1 MRSLACELP
10 HEASR
15 EFLINYFEEI
25 RLKYIELKN
34 ADKVGSKG
42 HRMNQD
48 KREDKHFYKF
58 ILNFFRIQGI
68 LYTKIGVDEL
78 DQLFENQSVLLRDY
92 LNTIEKETNKMGESM
107 KM

>member
-1 MRSLACELP
+1 M
-10 HEASR
+10 
-15 EFLINYFEEI
+15 
-25 RLKYIELKN
+25 KYIELKN
-34 ADKVGSKG
+34 SDKVGSKG

-78 DQLFENQSVLLRDY
+78 DQLIENQSVLLRDY
-92 LNTIEKETNKMGESM
+92 LNTIEKETNKMSESM